1 MTRQSLR
8 RLEDR
13 LGALETEQSDYEV
26 QDFWQRSAAG
36 ENPLDDPE
44 YAERFARSV
53 EEHGWPEQW
62 SE

>member
-13 LGALETEQSDYEV
+13 LGALETEQSDFEV

-36 ENPLDDPE
+36 ENPLDGAE
-44 YAERFARSV
+44 YAERFSRSV
-53 EEHGWPEQW
+53 EEHGCPEQW
-62 SE
+62 SP

>member
-1 MTRQSLR
+1 MIRQSLR

-13 LGALETEQSDYEV
+13 LGALETEQSDHEV
-26 QDFWQRSAAG
+26 QDFWQRSVAG

>member
-13 LGALETEQSDYEV
+13 LPPLENQQSDYEV

>member
-13 LGALETEQSDYEV
+13 LAPLENQQSDYEV

-62 SE
+62 SP